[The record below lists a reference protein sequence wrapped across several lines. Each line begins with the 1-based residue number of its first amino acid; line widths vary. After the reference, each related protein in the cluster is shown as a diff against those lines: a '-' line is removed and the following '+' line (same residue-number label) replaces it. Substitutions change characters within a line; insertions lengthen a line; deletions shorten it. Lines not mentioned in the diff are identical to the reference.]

1 MSARVGSLQDL
12 WNLAGAEPRP
22 RRPDDLSHLPEAA
35 RRYLGHA
42 IAPGT
47 GLAAAVR
54 LTMHGE
60 IKLRKWTPFE
70 AEEVIHAERGM
81 IWNARVGSGPGQVR
95 GNDRVVDGQGS
106 MVWRVLGVV
115 PVVRGSGPDITRAG
129 AGRLAAE
136 LIWLPSALL
145 GPNVFWSGHHP
156 SRAQAS
162 FQVQGHPA
170 SLNLS
175 VGPSGELTSVS
186 VARWGNPDGGA
197 FRPVEFGG
205 FSEGESAFGGY
216 TIPTRLR
223 VGWYFGSDRF
233 HREGEFFRVTITRAE
248 FR

>member
-1 MSARVGSLQDL
+1 MSTRVRSLRDL
-12 WNLAGAEPRP
+12 WDLTTPGARP

-42 IAPGT
+42 IAPGS

-54 LTMHGE
+54 LTMRGE
-60 IKLRKWTPFE
+60 IKLRKWIPFE

-81 IWNARVGSGPGQVR
+81 IWNAQVGSGLGRFR
-95 GNDRVVDGQGS
+95 GHDRVVDGQGS
-106 MVWRVLGVV
+106 MLWRVLGVL
-115 PVVRGSGPDITRAG
+115 PVVRESGPDVSRAG

-162 FQVQGHPA
+162 LHVQGHPH
-170 SLNLS
+170 SLTLS
-175 VGPSGELTSVS
+175 IGPGGELTSVS
-186 VARWGNPDGGA
+186 LARWGNPEGGA
-197 FRPVEFGG
+197 FHPVEFGG
-205 FSEGESAFGGY
+205 FSEGESTFGGY

-223 VGWYFGSDRF
+223 VGWHFGSDRF
-233 HREGEFFRVTITRAE
+233 HREGEFFRVTVTRAE